1 MPFQVICREGSC
13 RALSTV
19 SRQAHCQV
27 PLSDQLSGAVSADC
41 RVLSGACLTG
51 EVLWCCRVLSELS
64 VLRLSDAVGAVRAVS
79 VLLLSDV
86 GPVLSGHRRCQVVLL
101 GCCQALTLT
110 SHTYDTIKRIPQP
123 VRVDPHSRSPGEPR
137 WRRRR
142 RPRRRHRR
150 RRPPPPRRRRHM
162 TVGPQKASW

>member
-1 MPFQVICREGSC
+1 VPFQVICREGSC

-110 SHTYDTIKRIPQP
+110 SHTYDTIKRTQLPPSYGVITPAAAAAWGAQMAAC
-123 VRVDPHSRSPGEPR
+123 
-137 WRRRR
+137 RR

-150 RRPPPPRRRRHM
+150 RRPTPPRRRRHIL
-162 TVGPQKASW
+162 